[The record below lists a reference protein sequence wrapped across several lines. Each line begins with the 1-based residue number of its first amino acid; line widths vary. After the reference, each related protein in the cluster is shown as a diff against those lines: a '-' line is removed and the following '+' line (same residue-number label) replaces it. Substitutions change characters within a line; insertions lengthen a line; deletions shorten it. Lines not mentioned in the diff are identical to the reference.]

1 MFKTILGSAQVNSR
15 QNTEINKQSHVKFWL
30 NWMKYEHVSYSL
42 GCSKIVYVSHL
53 HKVYKIMH
61 KDKPLKKNH
70 CTWVIFTRIFT
81 DTMKRNFATSFMVL
95 PLIILPNELQEFRRK
110 NLWKNYIK
118 ISKRSLGKKSFVLS
132 FQSSDFQSNLEQP

>member
-1 MFKTILGSAQVNSR
+1 
-15 QNTEINKQSHVKFWL
+15 
-30 NWMKYEHVSYSL
+30 
-42 GCSKIVYVSHL
+42 
-53 HKVYKIMH
+53 MH

-110 NLWKNYIK
+110 NL
-118 ISKRSLGKKSFVLS
+118 
-132 FQSSDFQSNLEQP
+132 

>member
-1 MFKTILGSAQVNSR
+1 
-15 QNTEINKQSHVKFWL
+15 
-30 NWMKYEHVSYSL
+30 
-42 GCSKIVYVSHL
+42 
-53 HKVYKIMH
+53 MH

-81 DTMKRNFATSFMVL
+81 DTMKPNFATSFMVL

-118 ISKRSLGKKSFVLS
+118 ISKRSLGKKTFVLS
-132 FQSSDFQSNLEQP
+132 FQSSELSIEFGTAIARTFGAIAQWGWKYFWSCIYIFILFWFHKLFSKKLSRDHLSSFKLSVF

>member
-1 MFKTILGSAQVNSR
+1 
-15 QNTEINKQSHVKFWL
+15 
-30 NWMKYEHVSYSL
+30 MKYEHVSYSL

-81 DTMKRNFATSFMVL
+81 DTMKLSFATSFMVL

-118 ISKRSLGKKSFVLS
+118 ISKRSLGKKNIRTFVPVIWLS
-132 FQSSDFQSNLEQP
+132 IEFGTAIAALLVQLHNGDRNIFEVAFTFLYCFFLKS

>member
-1 MFKTILGSAQVNSR
+1 
-15 QNTEINKQSHVKFWL
+15 
-30 NWMKYEHVSYSL
+30 MKYEHVSYSL

-118 ISKRSLGKKSFVLS
+118 ISKRSLGKKNIRTFVPVIWLSIEFGTAIAALLVQLHNGDRNSFEVAFTFLYCFFLKS
-132 FQSSDFQSNLEQP
+132 